1 MASGARVKL
10 TDLQIL
16 GCELHLIAFGGWAL
30 LEPAGGAIAL
40 PTPLAIIRGGGE
52 RGEGNRWE

>member
-1 MASGARVKL
+1 
-10 TDLQIL
+10 L

-40 PTPLAIIRGGGE
+40 PTPLAIRRGGGE